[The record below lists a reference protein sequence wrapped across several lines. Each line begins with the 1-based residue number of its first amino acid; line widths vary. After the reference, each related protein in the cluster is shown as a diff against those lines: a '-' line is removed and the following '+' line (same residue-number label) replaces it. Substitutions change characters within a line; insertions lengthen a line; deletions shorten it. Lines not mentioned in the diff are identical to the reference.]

1 MLVKIVSGIIA
12 ATLLIAFLSP
22 PAIKLQEV
30 SLIAVIAIGVGMML
44 VDLWQSLQ
52 SKDD

>member
-1 MLVKIVSGIIA
+1 MLLKIVYGIVA
-12 ATLLIAFLSP
+12 AALLIAFLSP

-30 SLIAVIAIGVGMML
+30 PLIAVMAIGVGMML
-44 VDLWQSLQ
+44 VDFVQSLK